1 MTVEVEYTIY
11 LEGTSFRK
19 HESEEDLRG
28 YQVIP
33 NKYDSDSV
41 ILKKTKRSSRTYNN
55 LGSFIASFEN
65 DIKQEEC
72 GDYFLH
78 NADVYIDK
86 MHITFNL
93 ND

>member
-1 MTVEVEYTIY
+1 MTVEVDYTLY

-19 HESEEDLRG
+19 YESEEELRG

-41 ILKKTKRSSRTYNN
+41 ILKKTKKMSRTYNN
-55 LGSFIASFEN
+55 LSSFVASFEN
-65 DIKQEEC
+65 DVRQEEC
-72 GDYFLH
+72 SDYFLH
-78 NADVYIDK
+78 NAEVCIDK
-86 MHITFNL
+86 IHITFNL

>member
-1 MTVEVEYTIY
+1 MTVEVDYTLY
-11 LEGTSFRK
+11 LEGTTFMLK
-19 HESEEDLRG
+19 ENKDMFEG

-41 ILKKTKRSSRTYNN
+41 ILKKTKKSSRTYNN

-72 GDYFLH
+72 EDYFLH

-86 MHITFNL
+86 IHINFNL